1 MDFGGRTGYDSPME
15 NTTTTAPFVGAPDR
29 NPAAESAARRQA
41 DPTLE
46 VTPGLIEWDG
56 PTRPLAVAEVHD
68 APCPHCGL
76 DLDEV
81 LDDFRDCQ
89 EFQPTHVRGEF
100 SWSCPVVCS
109 CGQEVELTCAS
120 LGGE

>member
-1 MDFGGRTGYDSPME
+1 MDSGGRIGYSPVME
-15 NTTTTAPFVGAPDR
+15 TTTTYV
-29 NPAAESAARRQA
+29 SA
-41 DPTLE
+41 DWLPTTLE

-56 PTRPLAVAEVHD
+56 PTRPLAVAEVLD
-68 APCPHCGL
+68 ADCMRCCA
-76 DLDEV
+76 DLDEI
-81 LDDFRDCQ
+81 LGDFRADQ

-109 CGQEVELTCAS
+109 CGQEVELTCCS